1 MGKNV
6 KALALF
12 CCLVVPLVLR
22 TREARAS
29 GFMIYEHSA
38 LSTGMGNARTAL
50 WDDASSLYFNP
61 AALTELEGW
70 HLSIGDTLLLPF
82 ATYKPLP
89 EDQRTSSTDG
99 ENATDAVF
107 TPFYPFHLY
116 VAARVNAWLG
126 LGIGMFNPFGVGS
139 YWPDDWDGRFV
150 AWQTEL
156 QTYFFQPAAAVSIAR
171 LAHLPKEVSLSVAV
185 GVDYVYGTA
194 RIRQKV
200 DLSSIGAGIGMPDAE
215 ATLKLDGDAHGLGAN
230 YALFVA
236 WKPWFSA
243 GLSVRSNVHMHFRG
257 DASFTG
263 IDPAVSDVLRI
274 LNVELPASTRQSSDI
289 ELPWNL
295 NAGIAIHVLTQ
306 FTFTFDLYVTFWE
319 SYDELRFTFDCSTRG
334 TCYEGLNEE
343 AVYPKTWKTAYQI
356 GEGIEYR
363 PIRSLALR
371 VGYAYVTD
379 PTNPDTYDPINPDGN
394 RNLICAGIG
403 YRAPRF
409 FKVDLGYMA
418 AFWKNKKHNDV
429 GAPSLLGPN
438 GYANGTYRVTVHLIA
453 LSLGFS
459 FGGPRKGKPATL
471 D

>member
-1 MGKNV
+1 MGKTA
-6 KALALF
+6 KACVLLCTVF
-12 CCLVVPLVLR
+12 IPLLVPIR
-22 TREARAS
+22 QARAS

-38 LSTGMGNARTAL
+38 LSTGMANARTAL

-61 AALTELEGW
+61 AALAELEGY
-70 HLSIGDTLLLPF
+70 HLSLGDTLILPF
-82 ATYKPLP
+82 GKYAPLP
-89 EDQRTSSTDG
+89 EDERESVYDG
-99 ENATDAVF
+99 ENATKAVF

-116 VAARVNAWLG
+116 FAAKVNAWLA

-171 LAHLPKEVSLSVAV
+171 LAHLPRDVSLDVAV

-194 RIRQKV
+194 RIRQKI
-200 DLSSIGAGIGMPDAE
+200 DLSSISPGAEG
-215 ATLKLDGDAHGLGAN
+215 TLKLDGDAHGLGAN

-243 GLSVRSNVHMHFRG
+243 GLSVRSNVHMHYSG
-257 DASFTG
+257 KASFTG
-263 IDPAVSDVLRI
+263 IDPAVSDVLSV
-274 LNVELPASTRQSSDI
+274 LGVVLPESTGQSTDI

-306 FTFTFDLYVTFWE
+306 FTFAVDLYVTFWE

-343 AVYPKTWKTAYQI
+343 AVYPKKWKTAYQI
-356 GEGIEYR
+356 GEGLEYR

-379 PTNPDTYDPINPDGN
+379 PTNHESYDPINPDGN
-394 RNLICAGIG
+394 RHLISAGIG

-418 AFWKNKKHNDV
+418 ALWKNKKHNEV
-429 GAPSLLGPN
+429 GAPTLLGPN

-459 FGGPRKGKPATL
+459 FGGPGGGKPATL
-471 D
+471 E